1 MGNDPKFDQEAFAIQ
16 AGGELLKLL
25 IAFAFMAMEKQGL
38 DTEEK
43 KLAWIREQ
51 SVAFHSKRGELAE
64 AINTLTNYVDMSVGG

>member
-1 MGNDPKFDQEAFAIQ
+1 MGNSPKFDQAAFAAQ

-25 IAFAFMAMEKQGL
+25 VAFAFMAMEKQGL

-51 SVAFHSKRGELAE
+51 SNAFHSKRGELAE
-64 AINTLTNYVDMSVGG
+64 AISTLTDYVKMNGG